1 MMAVK
6 DVSMTEASTALTAP
20 PAPRGNGSWVR
31 ALVTTAALAA
41 GVMLAL
47 VAAFVALVG
56 VLAAV
61 AVLLV
66 RRRRTPD
73 GPVTLEGRRTPDGWV
88 AEAASR

>member
-6 DVSMTEASTALTAP
+6 DAPMTEAGTALTAP
-20 PAPRGNGSWVR
+20 PAPRGQGGLLR
-31 ALVTTAALAA
+31 AFVTAAALAA
-41 GVMLAL
+41 GVVLAL

-66 RRRRTPD
+66 RRRRAPD